1 MRPPPQKKIRI
12 IFCGGGGSKII
23 FCANP
28 QPQDQVSGYEPED

>member
-1 MRPPPQKKIRI
+1 MRPPPKKIRI
-12 IFCGGGGSKII
+12 IFCGGGSKII